1 MRFDKWLQ
9 IHNNLSN
16 EKYECIMKILKMYQN
31 LDKEL
36 IKYPYIAIRS
46 DTINKKELFKLL
58 EKERFVF
65 V

>member
-1 MRFDKWLQ
+1 
-9 IHNNLSN
+9 
-16 EKYECIMKILKMYQN
+16 MYCEYIKNVSN

-36 IKYPYIAIRS
+36 KKYPYFAIRS
-46 DTINKKELFKLL
+46 DNINKKELFKLL

>member
-1 MRFDKWLQ
+1 MR
-9 IHNNLSN
+9 NVN
-16 EKYECIMKILKMYQN
+16 ILKMYQD

-36 IKYPYIAIRS
+36 KKYPYFAIRS
-46 DTINKKELFKLL
+46 DSINKKELFKLL